1 MVAVELGT
9 GVGRL
14 TVERRS
20 REVEG
25 EWKGREGWWGAMGV
39 EINRSSD
46 REDDMDGGRR
56 ERRGLI

>member
-14 TVERRS
+14 TVERRL
-20 REVEG
+20 REVEW
-25 EWKGREGWWGAMGV
+25 ERKGREGWWGAMGV

-46 REDDMDGGRR
+46 KEDEWREEVENG
-56 ERRGLI
+56 